1 MRVSFVLL
9 LCAVVAAASGYARFG
24 GGPSRGIWVDVVFLI
39 SSAFCVAL
47 IVHWVLERVRGLNDD
62 NDSTGSPSAP

>member
-1 MRVSFVLL
+1 MRAPFVLL
-9 LCAVVAAASGYARFG
+9 LCAVVAASSGYARFG
-24 GGPSRGIWVDVVFLI
+24 GGPNRGIWVDVVFLV

-47 IVHWVLERVRGLNDD
+47 IVSCILERVRGLHDD